1 MRDIPELVDGY
12 RSFRAGRYADQAALY
27 RQLSARGQS
36 PKSMIIACCDSRAD
50 PALIFDAPPGGLFV
64 LRNVANLV
72 PPYAPDGEY
81 HGTSAAL
88 EFAVTGLA
96 VENIVVMGHGQC
108 GGIAAYL
115 DDKRDPA
122 SPGDFIGKWIS
133 LLEGPRMESAR
144 ADGGTPA
151 ERQQAVEFAAVRQSL
166 ANLNSFPFIRSR
178 VAAGRLRLRGAWFEI
193 ASGRLLAMDPQTGA
207 FEPVS

>member
-36 PKSMIIACCDSRAD
+36 PKTMVIACCDSRAD

-72 PPYAPDGEY
+72 PPYEPDSTY
-81 HGTSAAL
+81 HSTSAAL
-88 EFAVTGLA
+88 EFAVTGLE

-115 DDKRDPA
+115 NDQRNPA

-133 LLEGPRMESAR
+133 LLEAPRIESAR
-144 ADGGTPA
+144 ADAGTPA
-151 ERQQAVEFAAVRQSL
+151 ERQQAVEFATVRHSL
-166 ANLNSFPFIRSR
+166 TNLMSFPFIRSR
-178 VAAGRLRLRGAWFEI
+178 VDAGRMRLRGAWFEI
-193 ASGRLLAMDPQTGA
+193 ASGRLLAMDPATGE
-207 FEPVS
+207 FSPVT